1 MRLELTKRAD
11 YAIRAVLALSRAADG
26 ERLSVRRIAADERVP
41 ERFLPQ
47 VMGDLVRAGLVEG
60 TVGRSGGYR
69 LAKPSP
75 EISLLEVVEAVE
87 GDSRRRV
94 CILRGGPCVLDT
106 VCDVHAVFA
115 AAQDDV
121 LSRLRGTTVEAAI
134 RQGGDA
140 TTESTKLRTKRRHPP
155 TLIEVRS
162 CES

>member
-41 ERFLPQ
+41 GRFLPQ

-69 LAKPSP
+69 LAKPSS

-94 CILRGGPCVLDT
+94 CVLRGGPCALAG

-115 AAQDDV
+115 AAQEDV
-121 LSRLRGTTVEAAI
+121 LARLRSTTVEAAI
-134 RQGGDA
+134 RP
-140 TTESTKLRTKRRHPP
+140 E
-155 TLIEVRS
+155 
-162 CES
+162 

>member
-26 ERLSVRRIAADERVP
+26 ERLSVRRIATDERVP
-41 ERFLPQ
+41 GRFLPQ

-60 TVGRSGGYR
+60 TVGRSGGYW
-69 LAKPSP
+69 LAKPSS

-94 CILRGGPCVLDT
+94 CILRGGPCALAG

-115 AAQDDV
+115 AAQEDV
-121 LSRLRGTTVEAAI
+121 LGRLRGTTVEAVI
-134 RQGGDA
+134 RP
-140 TTESTKLRTKRRHPP
+140 E
-155 TLIEVRS
+155 
-162 CES
+162 